1 MGMTIAKAFEPKSD
15 QQNAENFISGP
26 RTIKIRDVV
35 ITGGEQPVSIFFEGD
50 DNKPWKPCKTAG
62 RCLVAVWG
70 DDERKWI
77 GLSCTI
83 YNDPKA
89 TWAGVAVGGI
99 RVSHMEGLTSP
110 RSLMLSRAKGKR
122 EATVI
127 KPLVLEHT
135 PEQPAELPPIDRD
148 ALFQDARDNAELG
161 ADGMRKWWSQQSKE
175 SQTALREILDE
186 LKEIA
191 AKSDGVADD

>member
-15 QQNAENFISGP
+15 QQNAENFIGGP

-35 ITGGEQPVSIFFEGD
+35 VTGGEQPVSIFFEGD

-62 RCLVAVWG
+62 RCLVAIWG
-70 DDERKWI
+70 DDEKKWI

-99 RVSHMEGLTSP
+99 RVSHMEGITSP
-110 RSLMLSRAKGKR
+110 RSLMLSKAKGKR
-122 EATVI
+122 EATII
-127 KPLVLEHT
+127 KPLEVASPASPSPTVDPTEMKRQMDAVSGDAAAKSKWWAGLT
-135 PEQPAELPPIDRD
+135 PEQKAVVKGL
-148 ALFQDARDNAELG
+148 AS
-161 ADGMRKWWSQQSKE
+161 ADPQ
-175 SQTALREILDE
+175 
-186 LKEIA
+186 
-191 AKSDGVADD
+191 

>member
-35 ITGGEQPVSIFFEGD
+35 VTGGEQPVSIFFDGD

-70 DDERKWI
+70 DDEKKWI
-77 GLSCTI
+77 GMSCTI

-110 RSLMLSRAKGKR
+110 RSLMLSKAKGKR

-127 KPLVLEHT
+127 KPLVIDKTVAEKPT
-135 PEQPAELPPIDRD
+135 QFSDKPAPDESEL
-148 ALFQDARDNAELG
+148 ARQMEAVANDTEAK
-161 ADGMRKWWSQQSKE
+161 RKWWAGLTKE
-175 SQTALREILDE
+175 DQAVVKGL
-186 LKEIA
+186 A
-191 AKSDGVADD
+191 AKKDDGDE